1 MTFQKMTALIKYPFT
16 NDNESLIT
24 DILSENQILAFPTET
39 VYGLG
44 GNAFSKEVVDR
55 IYLIKQRPRNKPFP
69 LLITLKWLKKLCLW
83 NDSRIDDLIEAFW
96 PGPLTLILNSN
107 PDLPKHLKNNSKT
120 LAVRVSSSAVVQR
133 LIELGEY
140 PLIGTSA
147 NRSGFPTCT
156 SAEEVSS
163 QLKDDVDIII
173 DGYNRSEN
181 LASTIVHCLTE
192 PFKILRQGA
201 ISLKEMN
208 HICKIKI

>member
-1 MTFQKMTALIKYPFT
+1 MTSLIKYPFT
-16 NDNESLIT
+16 NYNESLIT
-24 DILSENQILAFPTET
+24 EILSKNKILAFPTET

-44 GNAFSKEVVDR
+44 GNAFSIEVADR

-96 PGPLTLILNSN
+96 PGPLTLILKSN
-107 PDLPKHLKNNSKT
+107 LDLPKHLKNNSGT
-120 LAVRVSSSAVVQR
+120 LAVRFSSSAVVQR

-147 NRSGFPTCT
+147 NRSGFPACK
-156 SAEEVSS
+156 SADEVAN
-163 QLKDDVDIII
+163 QLKDDVDIVI

-192 PFKILRQGA
+192 PFTILRQGT
-201 ISLKEMN
+201 ISLKELN
-208 HICKIKI
+208 QICKVQK

>member
-1 MTFQKMTALIKYPFT
+1 MTDLIKYPFT
-16 NDNESLIT
+16 NDNESLIIE
-24 DILSENQILAFPTET
+24 ILSENQILAFPTET

-44 GNAFSKEVVDR
+44 GNAFSKEVVNR

-107 PDLPKHLKNNSKT
+107 PDLPKHLKNNSGT
-120 LAVRVSSSAVVQR
+120 LAVRFSSSAVVQR

-147 NRSGFPTCT
+147 NRSGFPSCT
-156 SAEEVSS
+156 SAEEVSI
-163 QLKDDVDIII
+163 QLKDDVDIVI

-181 LASTIVHCLTE
+181 LSSTIVHCLTE

-201 ISLKEMN
+201 ISLEDLN
-208 HICKIKI
+208 HICKIQK

>member
-1 MTFQKMTALIKYPFT
+1 MTSLIKYPFT
-16 NDNESLIT
+16 NDNENLIT

-44 GNAFSKEVVDR
+44 GNAFSKEVADR

-107 PDLPKHLKNNSKT
+107 PDLPKHLKNNSGT
-120 LAVRVSSSAVVQR
+120 LAVRFSSSAVVQR

-147 NRSGFPTCT
+147 NRSGFPACK
-156 SAEEVSS
+156 SADEVAN
-163 QLKDDVDIII
+163 QLKDDVDIVI

-201 ISLKEMN
+201 ISLKELN
-208 HICKIKI
+208 HIFKIQK

>member
-1 MTFQKMTALIKYPFT
+1 MTALIKYPFT
-16 NDNESLIT
+16 DNNESLIAN
-24 DILSENQILAFPTET
+24 ILSENQVLAFPTET

-44 GNAFSKEVVDR
+44 GNAFSKEVSDR

-69 LLITLKWLKKLCLW
+69 LLISLKWLKKLCLW

-107 PDLPKHLKNNSKT
+107 PDLPKHLKNNSGT
-120 LAVRVSSSAVVQR
+120 LAVRFSSSDVVQR

-147 NRSGFPTCT
+147 NRSGFPACT

-163 QLKDDVDIII
+163 QLKDDVDIVI
-173 DGYNRSEN
+173 DGYNRSGN
-181 LASTIVHCLTE
+181 LSSTIVHCLTE

-201 ISLKEMN
+201 ISLKELN
-208 HICKIKI
+208 YICKIQK

>member
-1 MTFQKMTALIKYPFT
+1 MTSLIKFPFT
-16 NDNESLIT
+16 DNNESLIT
-24 DILSENQILAFPTET
+24 DILSENTVMAFPTET

-44 GNAFSKEVVDR
+44 GNAFSKEVADR

-69 LLITLKWLKKLCLW
+69 LLITLKCLNMLCFW

-107 PDLPKHLKNNSKT
+107 PDLPKHLKNNSGT
-120 LAVRVSSSAVVQR
+120 LAVRFSSSAVVQR

-147 NRSGFPTCT
+147 NRSGFPVCT

-163 QLKDDVDIII
+163 QLKDDVDIVI

-201 ISLKEMN
+201 ISLKELN
-208 HICKIKI
+208 HICQVQK

>member
-1 MTFQKMTALIKYPFT
+1 MTALIKYPFT

-44 GNAFSKEVVDR
+44 GNAFSKEVADR

-107 PDLPKHLKNNSKT
+107 PDLPKHLKNNSGT
-120 LAVRVSSSAVVQR
+120 LAVRFSSSAVVQR

-147 NRSGFPTCT
+147 NRSGFPACT
-156 SAEEVSS
+156 SADEVASH
-163 QLKDDVDIII
+163 LKGDVDIVI
-173 DGYNRSEN
+173 DGHNRTEN

-201 ISLKEMN
+201 ISLKELN
-208 HICKIKI
+208 LICKIQK

>member
-1 MTFQKMTALIKYPFT
+1 MTSLIKYPFT

-24 DILSENQILAFPTET
+24 DILSENQVLAFPTET

-44 GNAFSKEVVDR
+44 GNAFSIEVADR

-107 PDLPKHLKNNSKT
+107 PDLPKHLKNNSGT
-120 LAVRVSSSAVVQR
+120 LAVRFSSSAVVQR

-147 NRSGFPTCT
+147 NRSGFPACK
-156 SAEEVSS
+156 SADEVSN
-163 QLKDDVDIII
+163 QLKDDVDIVI

-201 ISLKEMN
+201 ISLKELN
-208 HICKIKI
+208 HICKIQK

>member
-1 MTFQKMTALIKYPFT
+1 MTALIKYPFT

-24 DILSENQILAFPTET
+24 DILSENQVLAFPTET

-44 GNAFSKEVVDR
+44 GNAFSKEVADR

-107 PDLPKHLKNNSKT
+107 PDLPKHLKNNSGT
-120 LAVRVSSSAVVQR
+120 LAVRFSSSAVVQR

-147 NRSGFPTCT
+147 NRSGFPACT
-156 SAEEVSS
+156 SADEVASH
-163 QLKDDVDIII
+163 LKDDVDIVI

-201 ISLKEMN
+201 ICLLYTSPSPRDRG
-208 HICKIKI
+208 

>member
-1 MTFQKMTALIKYPFT
+1 MTALIKYPFT
-16 NDNESLIT
+16 DNNESLIA
-24 DILSENQILAFPTET
+24 DIMSENQILAFPTET

-44 GNAFSKEVVDR
+44 GNAFSKEVADR

-107 PDLPKHLKNNSKT
+107 PDLPKHLKNNSGT
-120 LAVRVSSSAVVQR
+120 LAVRYSSSAVVQR

-147 NRSGFPTCT
+147 NRSGFPACT

-163 QLKDDVDIII
+163 QLKDDVDIVI

-181 LASTIVHCLTE
+181 LSSTIVHCLTE
-192 PFKILRQGA
+192 PFIILRQGA
-201 ISLKEMN
+201 ISLKELN
-208 HICKIKI
+208 HICKIQN

>member
-1 MTFQKMTALIKYPFT
+1 MTALVKYPFT
-16 NDNESLIT
+16 KNNENVIA
-24 DILSENQILAFPTET
+24 DILSENKVLAFPTET

-44 GNAFSKEVVDR
+44 GNAFSKKVAER

-69 LLITLKWLKKLCLW
+69 LLITVKWLKKLCLW

-107 PDLPKHLKNNSKT
+107 PDLPKHLKNNSGT
-120 LAVRVSSSAVVQR
+120 LAVRFSSSAVVQR

-147 NRSGFPTCT
+147 NRSGFPACK
-156 SAEEVSS
+156 SADEVAN
-163 QLKDDVDIII
+163 QLKDDVDIVI

-201 ISLKEMN
+201 ISLKELN
-208 HICKIKI
+208 HICKIQK

>member
-1 MTFQKMTALIKYPFT
+1 MTALIKYPFT

-24 DILSENQILAFPTET
+24 DTLSENQILAFPTET

-69 LLITLKWLKKLCLW
+69 LLISLKWLKKLCLW
-83 NDSRIDDLIEAFW
+83 NDSRIDNLIKAFW
-96 PGPLTLILNSN
+96 PGPLTLILSSN
-107 PDLPKHLKNNSKT
+107 PDLPKHLKNNSGT
-120 LAVRVSSSAVVQR
+120 LAVRFSSSPIVQR
-133 LIELGEY
+133 LIELGGN

-147 NRSGFPTCT
+147 NRSGLPTCT
-156 SAEEVSS
+156 SAEEVSI
-163 QLKDDVDIII
+163 QLKDDVDIVI
-173 DGYNRSEN
+173 DGYDRSDN

-201 ISLKEMN
+201 ISLKDLN
-208 HICKIKI
+208 HICKIQK

>member
-1 MTFQKMTALIKYPFT
+1 MTTLIKYPFT
-16 NDNESLIT
+16 DNNESLIADT
-24 DILSENQILAFPTET
+24 LSENQILAFPTET

-44 GNAFSKEVVDR
+44 GNAFSKEVADR

-107 PDLPKHLKNNSKT
+107 PDLPKHLKNNSGT
-120 LAVRVSSSAVVQR
+120 LAVRFSSSAVVQR

-147 NRSGFPTCT
+147 NRSGFPACK
-156 SAEEVSS
+156 SADEVAN
-163 QLKDDVDIII
+163 QLKDDVDIVI

-201 ISLKEMN
+201 ISLKELN
-208 HICKIKI
+208 HICKIQK

>member
-1 MTFQKMTALIKYPFT
+1 MAALIKYPFT

-24 DILSENQILAFPTET
+24 EILSENQILAFPTET

-44 GNAFSKEVVDR
+44 GNAFSKEVTDR

-69 LLITLKWLKKLCLW
+69 LLITLKWFKKLCLW

-107 PDLPKHLKNNSKT
+107 PDLPKHLKNNSGT
-120 LAVRVSSSAVVQR
+120 LAVRFSSSALVQR

-147 NRSGFPTCT
+147 NRSGFPACT
-156 SAEEVSS
+156 SVEEVFS
-163 QLKDDVDIII
+163 QLKDDVDIVI
-173 DGYNRSEN
+173 DGYNRSETM
-181 LASTIVHCLTE
+181 ASTIVNCLTE

-201 ISLKEMN
+201 ISLKELN
-208 HICKIKI
+208 HICKIQK

>member
-1 MTFQKMTALIKYPFT
+1 MTALIKYPFT
-16 NDNESLIT
+16 IDNESLIT

-44 GNAFSKEVVDR
+44 GNAFSKEVSDR
-55 IYLIKQRPRNKPFP
+55 IYLIKKRPRNKPFP
-69 LLITLKWLKKLCLW
+69 LLITLKWLNKLCLW

-96 PGPLTLILNSN
+96 PGPLTLILISN
-107 PDLPKHLKNNSKT
+107 PDLPKHLKNNSGT
-120 LAVRVSSSAVVQR
+120 LAVRFSSSAVVQR
-133 LIELGEY
+133 LIELGKY

-147 NRSGFPTCT
+147 NRSGLPACT

-163 QLKDDVDIII
+163 QFLDDVDIVI

-181 LASTIVHCLTE
+181 LASTIVNCLTE

-201 ISLKEMN
+201 ISLKKLN
-208 HICKIKI
+208 HICKIQK

>member
-1 MTFQKMTALIKYPFT
+1 MTALIKYPFT

-44 GNAFSKEVVDR
+44 GNAFSKEVADR

-107 PDLPKHLKNNSKT
+107 PDLPKHLKNNSGT
-120 LAVRVSSSAVVQR
+120 LAVRFSSSAVVQR

-147 NRSGFPTCT
+147 NRSGFPACT
-156 SAEEVSS
+156 SAKEVYG
-163 QLKDDVDIII
+163 QLKYDVDIVI

-201 ISLKEMN
+201 ISLKELN
-208 HICKIKI
+208 HICEIQK

>member
-1 MTFQKMTALIKYPFT
+1 MTDFIKYPFT

-44 GNAFSKEVVDR
+44 GNAFSKEVADR

-107 PDLPKHLKNNSKT
+107 PDLPKHLKNNSGT
-120 LAVRVSSSAVVQR
+120 LAVRFSSSAVVQR

-147 NRSGFPTCT
+147 NRSGFPACT
-156 SAEEVSS
+156 SADDVASH
-163 QLKDDVDIII
+163 LKDDVDIVI
-173 DGYNRSEN
+173 DGYNRTEN

-201 ISLKEMN
+201 ISLKELN
-208 HICKIKI
+208 HICKMQK

>member
-1 MTFQKMTALIKYPFT
+1 MTALIKYPFT

-44 GNAFSKEVVDR
+44 GNAFSKEVADR

-107 PDLPKHLKNNSKT
+107 PDLPKHLKNNSGT
-120 LAVRVSSSAVVQR
+120 LAVRFSSSAVVQR

-147 NRSGFPTCT
+147 NRSGFPACT
-156 SAEEVSS
+156 SAEEVYSH
-163 QLKDDVDIII
+163 LKNDVDIVI
-173 DGYNRSEN
+173 DGYNSSEN
-181 LASTIVHCLTE
+181 LASTIVNCLTE

-201 ISLKEMN
+201 ISLKELN
-208 HICKIKI
+208 HICKIQK

>member
-1 MTFQKMTALIKYPFT
+1 MTSLIKYPFT

-39 VYGLG
+39 VYGIG
-44 GNAFSKEVVDR
+44 GNAFSKEVADR

-69 LLITLKWLKKLCLW
+69 LLISLKWLKKLCLW

-107 PDLPKHLKNNSKT
+107 PNLPKHLKNNSGT
-120 LAVRVSSSAVVQR
+120 LAVRFSSSAVVQR
-133 LIELGEY
+133 LIELGEC
-140 PLIGTSA
+140 PIIGTSA
-147 NRSGFPTCT
+147 NRSGFPACK

-163 QLKDDVDIII
+163 HLKDDVDIVI
-173 DGYNRSEN
+173 DGYNGSEN

-201 ISLKEMN
+201 ISLEELN
-208 HICKIKI
+208 HICKIQK

>member
-1 MTFQKMTALIKYPFT
+1 MTALIKYPFT

-24 DILSENQILAFPTET
+24 DILSENQVLAFPTET

-44 GNAFSKEVVDR
+44 GNAFSKEVANQ

-83 NDSRIDDLIEAFW
+83 NDSRIDELIEAFW

-107 PDLPKHLKNNSKT
+107 PDLPKHLKNNSGT
-120 LAVRVSSSAVVQR
+120 LAVRFSSSAVVQR

-147 NRSGFPTCT
+147 NRSGFPACT
-156 SAEEVSS
+156 SADEVASH
-163 QLKDDVDIII
+163 LKDDVDIVI
-173 DGYNRSEN
+173 DEYNRTEN

-201 ISLKEMN
+201 ISLKELN
-208 HICKIKI
+208 HICKIQK

>member
-1 MTFQKMTALIKYPFT
+1 MTALIKYPFT

-44 GNAFSKEVVDR
+44 GNAFSKEVADR

-107 PDLPKHLKNNSKT
+107 PDLPKHLKNNSGT
-120 LAVRVSSSAVVQR
+120 LAVRFSSSAVVQR

-147 NRSGFPTCT
+147 NRSGFPACK
-156 SAEEVSS
+156 SADEVAN
-163 QLKDDVDIII
+163 QLKDDVDIVI

-201 ISLKEMN
+201 ISLKELN
-208 HICKIKI
+208 HICKIQK